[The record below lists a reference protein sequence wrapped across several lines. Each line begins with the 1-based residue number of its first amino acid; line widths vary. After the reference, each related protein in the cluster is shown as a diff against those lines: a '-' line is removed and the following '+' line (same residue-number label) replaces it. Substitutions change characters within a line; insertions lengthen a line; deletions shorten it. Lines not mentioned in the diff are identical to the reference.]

1 MRKKMRNATT
11 ERKTIPK
18 EDLQRCF
25 QQWKDRWSKCMEA
38 QGPTLKGIRVRNLSG
53 QYGKYEIMDMQ
64 KQLRK
69 DFGDI
74 VRVSKI
80 PGRKD
85 MLFLFDPKTA
95 EKMLRNEGIWPI
107 REGIKT
113 LHYYRTVLRKEKYEG
128 VLGTITRMRDLRDE
142 NMELPAGFIN
152 ELYKWSLESIALVAL
167 DTRLGCLA
175 PNLAPDSEPQRM
187 IDAVQVM
194 FEGFYKLDLQ
204 PSLWRLVSTPMWR
217 RLVHAFD
224 YFYDVA
230 EKYVDEAVAKQ
241 KTNPDKEPSILE
253 RLMKEDPRVAKVMA
267 SDMLFGGVDT
277 VRQLIKYHF
286 PLMHNREDYNTEI
299 TKFLLP
305 KNAHKLHYVAL
316 THNDRLH
323 FHWCVLKGPAI
334 LLCLIIFLLLPLD
347 LQTSH
352 LAASLLFHLAKYPNV
367 QRKVGEEVRRVLPAK
382 RSPVTEDAMEQM
394 TYLKACLKESLRV
407 FPIAMGNIRETQKD
421 IVLSDYQVPKGVDV
435 FLCHMVMSQDEQH
448 YPRPMA
454 FEPER
459 WLRGGPQA
467 HTAHPFTTM
476 PFGFGPRTCVGRRF
490 AELEVLTL
498 VAKVLRNF
506 WVEYHHGDQIEF
518 SSRSINTVTLPLKFR
533 LVDHE

>member
-1 MRKKMRNATT
+1 MLLQSTVRALGVRGAAPVGVSARHRSTAAATPLDAT
-11 ERKTIPK
+11 AAADAAAARSAEWERAKPYHAIP
-18 EDLQRCF
+18 
-25 QQWKDRWSKCMEA
+25 
-38 QGPTLKGIRVRNLSG
+38 GPKPFPLLGNLPRLLPKIG

-95 EKMLRNEGIWPI
+95 EKMLRNEGVWPI

-113 LHYYRTVLRKEKYEG
+113 LHYYRTVLRKDKYEG
-128 VLGTITRMRDLRDE
+128 VYGTITSQGKEWQDFRSKVNQPLMQPRSARRYFAPIDEVAQDFIGRMRDLRDE

-277 VRQLIKYHF
+277 
-286 PLMHNREDYNTEI
+286 
-299 TKFLLP
+299 
-305 KNAHKLHYVAL
+305 
-316 THNDRLH
+316 
-323 FHWCVLKGPAI
+323 
-334 LLCLIIFLLLPLD
+334 
-347 LQTSH
+347 TSH

-435 FLCHMVMSQDEQH
+435 FLCHMVMSHDEQH

>member
-277 VRQLIKYHF
+277 
-286 PLMHNREDYNTEI
+286 
-299 TKFLLP
+299 
-305 KNAHKLHYVAL
+305 
-316 THNDRLH
+316 
-323 FHWCVLKGPAI
+323 
-334 LLCLIIFLLLPLD
+334 
-347 LQTSH
+347 TSH